1 MLYTGF
7 MQRKTTLIAFRVK
20 PELKVTLEKLAKRD
34 SRSLSNYI
42 ELALQK
48 HVDTVMPSK
57 KDE

>member
-1 MLYTGF
+1 MK
-7 MQRKTTLIAFRVK
+7 KTAPISFRISAD
-20 PELKVTLEKLAKRD
+20 LKASLEKLAKQD